1 MDSGERLPK
10 STLGMNE
17 WYPLDKMAFCKLWP
31 LCINERELG
40 GSRSRWM
47 ERSRNKLMEAD
58 LRSFTA
64 ALLSARSVNS
74 LQLVLNIMTCRNLDC
89 LACCFFKLAFT
100 DPTLREF
107 VN

>member
-1 MDSGERLPK
+1 
-10 STLGMNE
+10 
-17 WYPLDKMAFCKLWP
+17 
-31 LCINERELG
+31 
-40 GSRSRWM
+40 M

-74 LQLVLNIMTCRNLDC
+74 LQLVLNIMTCRN
-89 LACCFFKLAFT
+89 FFKLAFT